1 MWNQGYQ
8 TGPCEH
14 KESHEHFDEWYP
26 GSWDGYWETG
36 YRCKKCGQHW
46 PDYEHQRRVQE
57 KQEEMWREH
66 EARHYSVLVGTDVA
80 YICDLSGEWGDID
93 QFREDYDRLRQIIKE
108 EEGRDIGTIY
118 DKRFVFHDDLG
129 PLDDSIEQE
138 VETGGFNIP
147 YVTEWNLLQ
156 NWPGM
161 QVPMHSVA
169 KRVWDKHKLT
179 FEQALEKI
187 RNHPNSKLN
196 M

>member
-26 GSWDGYWETG
+26 GGWDGYWETG
-36 YRCKKCGQHW
+36 YRCRKCGQHW
-46 PDYEHQRRVQE
+46 PDYEKQRRLLEQ
-57 KQEEMWREH
+57 QQQMWREQ
-66 EARHYSVLVGTDVA
+66 EERHYSLFVGTDSQL
-80 YICDLSGEWGDID
+80 ICDLSGEWGDVD
-93 QFREDYDRLRQIIKE
+93 QLREDYDSLRRTIRE

-118 DKRFVFHDDLG
+118 EKYFVFFDDLG
-129 PLDDSIEQE
+129 LLDELIDKEEYI
-138 VETGGFNIP
+138 
-147 YVTEWNLLQ
+147 TEWNLLR

-161 QVPMHSVA
+161 QVPMHSAA
-169 KRVWDKHKLT
+169 KRVWDKNKLT

-187 RNHPNSKLN
+187 RTHPNAKLN